1 MDFSKTDRQGL
12 PGSLC
17 HCFYSSGCKKEGG
30 DDPSLTSFQK
40 PRGHFR
46 CSSRSQY
53 PLPFIRQHPW
63 FIACGLFLLMT
74 DMAMSAKAICGH
86 WHVYSSNE
94 TLEPFLCQE
103 EYFLLNVLASPQLLL
118 TLHWHSCVALRCAA
132 GGRGV
137 PTKRLEGCDSLS
149 TAIRERSFIWFE
161 SWECTCF
168 AFQRQKC
175 ICSWT

>member
-1 MDFSKTDRQGL
+1 MDFFKAARQGL

-17 HCFYSSGCKKEGG
+17 HCFYSSECKKEGG

-74 DMAMSAKAICGH
+74 DMAMSAKATCGH

-94 TLEPFLCQE
+94 TSEPFLCQE
-103 EYFLLNVLASPQLLL
+103 EYFLLNVLTSPQPVSHLAEFCCSQVCCRRL
-118 TLHWHSCVALRCAA
+118 WSPDQAL
-132 GGRGV
+132 GDV
-137 PTKRLEGCDSLS
+137 
-149 TAIRERSFIWFE
+149 
-161 SWECTCF
+161 
-168 AFQRQKC
+168 
-175 ICSWT
+175 